1 MDKKALI
8 VDDDQKLRALLTE
21 YLAEFGYQ
29 TATLSDGRRILSAI
43 KTENP
48 HIVILDI
55 MLPHKDGFEILKEI
69 RTAFT
74 VPVIMLTARGED
86 ADRIVGL
93 ELGADDYLSKPFNP
107 RELLARIRAVL
118 RRSAVTILGEAG
130 QGGNHLIEAGG
141 LILNKAK
148 RVVRVENEE
157 VALSSTEFEILKVLM
172 EHPNRTLS
180 RDQLMSMAK
189 GRDFMAFDRSI
200 DVHISKLRAKVE
212 SNPRSPERIKTV
224 WGTGYIFVDT
234 K

>member
-1 MDKKALI
+1 MDKKVLI

-21 YLAEFGYQ
+21 YLTEFGFQ
-29 TATLSDGRRILSAI
+29 TATLPDGRRVLSAI

-48 HIVILDI
+48 HIVLLDI
-55 MLPHKDGFEILKEI
+55 MLPHKDGFDILREI

-93 ELGADDYLSKPFNP
+93 ELGADDYLPKPFNP

-118 RRSAVTILGEAG
+118 RRSAAAIEGDAG
-130 QGGNHLIEAGG
+130 QDGNHLVEAGG

-148 RVVRVENEE
+148 RVVEVENEE

-180 RDQLMSMAK
+180 RDQLMNMAR

-224 WGTGYIFVDT
+224 WGAGYIFVDA

>member
-1 MDKKALI
+1 MDKKVLI

-21 YLAEFGYQ
+21 YLTEFRYQ
-29 TATLSDGRRILSAI
+29 TATLSDGRRILSSI

-130 QGGNHLIEAGG
+130 QGGI
-141 LILNKAK
+141 
-148 RVVRVENEE
+148 
-157 VALSSTEFEILKVLM
+157 T
-172 EHPNRTLS
+172 
-180 RDQLMSMAK
+180 
-189 GRDFMAFDRSI
+189 
-200 DVHISKLRAKVE
+200 
-212 SNPRSPERIKTV
+212 
-224 WGTGYIFVDT
+224 
-234 K
+234 

>member
-1 MDKKALI
+1 MDKKVLI

-21 YLAEFGYQ
+21 YLTEFGFQ
-29 TATLSDGRRILSAI
+29 TATLPDGRRVLSAI

-48 HIVILDI
+48 HIVLLDI
-55 MLPHKDGFEILKEI
+55 MLPHKDGFDILREI

-93 ELGADDYLSKPFNP
+93 ELGADDYLPKPFNP

-118 RRSAVTILGEAG
+118 RRSALAIKGDAG
-130 QGGNHLIEAGG
+130 QNGNHLIEAGG

-148 RVVRVENEE
+148 RVVKVENEE

-180 RDQLMSMAK
+180 RDQLMNMAK

-224 WGTGYIFVDT
+224 WGAGYIFVDT

>member
-1 MDKKALI
+1 MDKRVLI

-21 YLAEFGYQ
+21 YLTEFGFQ
-29 TATLSDGRRILSAI
+29 TATLPDGRRILSVI

-48 HIVILDI
+48 HIIILDI
-55 MLPHKDGFEILKEI
+55 MLPHKDGFEILREI

-93 ELGADDYLSKPFNP
+93 ELGADDYLPKPFNP

-118 RRSAVTILGEAG
+118 RRSDATIEVKAG
-130 QGGNHLIEAGG
+130 QNGNHLIQAGG

-148 RVVRVENEE
+148 RSVKVGRDEVE
-157 VALSSTEFEILKVLM
+157 LSSTEYEILKVLM

-224 WGTGYIFVDT
+224 WGTGYLFVDT

>member
-1 MDKKALI
+1 MI
-8 VDDDQKLRALLTE
+8 VDDDQKLRELLTE
-21 YLAEFGYQ
+21 YLREFGYQ
-29 TATLSDGRRILSAI
+29 TATLPDGRGILSAI

-55 MLPHKDGFEILKEI
+55 MLPHKDGFEILREI

-118 RRSAVTILGEAG
+118 RRSAVTIVGEAG
-130 QGGNHLIEAGG
+130 QDGNHLIEAGG
-141 LILNKAK
+141 LILDKAK
-148 RVVRVENEE
+148 RVVGVENEE

-212 SNPRSPERIKTV
+212 SNPRSPEHIKTV

>member
-1 MDKKALI
+1 MDKRVLI

-21 YLAEFGYQ
+21 YLTEFGFQ
-29 TATLSDGRRILSAI
+29 TATLPDGRRVLSAI

-48 HIVILDI
+48 HIVLLDI
-55 MLPHKDGFEILKEI
+55 MLPHKDGFEILREI

-93 ELGADDYLSKPFNP
+93 ELGADDYLPKPFNP

-118 RRSAVTILGEAG
+118 RRSDATIEVKAG
-130 QGGNHLIEAGG
+130 QNGNYLIQAGG

-148 RVVRVENEE
+148 RVVKVENEE

-180 RDQLMSMAK
+180 RDQLMNMAK

-224 WGTGYIFVDT
+224 WGTGYLFVDT